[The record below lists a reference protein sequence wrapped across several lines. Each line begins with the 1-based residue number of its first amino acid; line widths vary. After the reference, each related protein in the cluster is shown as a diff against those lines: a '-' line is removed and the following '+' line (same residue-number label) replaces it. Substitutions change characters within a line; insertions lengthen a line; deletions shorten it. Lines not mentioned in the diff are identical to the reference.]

1 MVMKAACV
9 LALAGVFLIASSRS
23 PVCVETVEAGITDF
37 EAACGR
43 ARQYLLEGRCD
54 EALAAIAVVEDEV
67 RDNVERE
74 PGRELS
80 ILLIKARA
88 YWHQMDIE
96 GLERFLTQFEKD
108 YADTSAAPWVRR
120 AAWYERMLGHRF
132 AEDLPEAAKAFE
144 KYREIEAQS
153 AGIRP
158 RGDDPEATA
167 QDFDLHVK
175 MTAEIADLYRYM
187 GRTDLAL
194 NRYRLALEYAAA
206 RAEAF
211 QALEANPGLLLGN
224 SLSPS
229 KYRDEVL
236 PAAIRE
242 CEASHDS
249 VLGILGRDATCEA
262 QQADWLLSIAQGCR
276 SRKAFDAAREHY
288 RKSRQTLEAHRDAI
302 RSLPAPDKARYLA
315 LQERILR
322 SLDAC
327 HAESARFNEGGH

>member
-1 MVMKAACV
+1 MVMKMACV
-9 LALAGVFLIASSRS
+9 LVLAGGFLIVSSRS
-23 PVCVETVEAGITDF
+23 PVCVETVEAGVTDF

-43 ARQYLLEGRCD
+43 ARQCLLEGRCD

-88 YWHQMDIE
+88 HWHQMDTE

-108 YADTSAAPWVRR
+108 YADTSAAPWVQR
-120 AAWYERMLGHRF
+120 AAWYERMLGYRF
-132 AEDLPEAAKAFE
+132 SENLSEAAKAFE
-144 KYREIEAQS
+144 KYREIEALS
-153 AGIRP
+153 AGSRP

-167 QDFDLHVK
+167 QEFDLHVR
-175 MTAEIADLYRYM
+175 MPVEIADLYRYV
-187 GRTDLAL
+187 GRMDLAL

-206 RAEAF
+206 RVEAF

-229 KYRDEVL
+229 KYRDEIL

-242 CEASHDS
+242 CEAPHDS
-249 VLGILGRDATCEA
+249 VLGILGRDATCEV

-276 SRKAFDAAREHY
+276 NHRAVDAAREHY
-288 RKSRQTLEAHRDAI
+288 RKARRTLEAHRNAI
-302 RSLPAPDKARYLA
+302 DSLPPADKARYLA
-315 LQERILR
+315 MQERI
-322 SLDAC
+322 
-327 HAESARFNEGGH
+327 AENLAVCEAGSAEDRR

>member
-9 LALAGVFLIASSRS
+9 LALAGVFLIVSSRS
-23 PVCVETVEAGITDF
+23 PVSVETVEAGATDF
-37 EAACGR
+37 EAVCGR

-54 EALAAIAVVEDEV
+54 EALAAIAVVENEV

-74 PGRELS
+74 PCRELS

-108 YADTSAAPWVRR
+108 YADTSAAPWVQR
-120 AAWYERMLGHRF
+120 AAWYERTLGHRF
-132 AEDLPEAAKAFE
+132 AEDLPEAVKAFE
-144 KYREIEAQS
+144 MYREIEAQS
-153 AGIRP
+153 AGSRS
-158 RGDDPEATA
+158 RGDDPEAAA

-187 GRTDLAL
+187 GSTDLAL
-194 NRYRLALEYAAA
+194 KHYRLALEYAAA
-206 RAEAF
+206 RVEAF

-229 KYRDEVL
+229 KYRDEIL
-236 PAAIRE
+236 PTAIRE
-242 CEASHDS
+242 CEAPHDS

-288 RKSRQTLEAHRDAI
+288 HKARQTLEAHRDAI
-302 RSLPAPDKARYLA
+302 RSLPAPDKARYITLEE
-315 LQERILR
+315 QV
-322 SLDAC
+322 
-327 HAESARFNEGGH
+327 AESMAACQTGPASLAEGRR